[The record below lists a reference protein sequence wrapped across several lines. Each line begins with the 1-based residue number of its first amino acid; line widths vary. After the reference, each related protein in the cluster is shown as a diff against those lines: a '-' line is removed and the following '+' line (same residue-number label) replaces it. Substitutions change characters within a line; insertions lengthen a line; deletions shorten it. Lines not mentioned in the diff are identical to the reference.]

1 MSCCDFLACDIV
13 ILILRCILRCD
24 KCKNVN
30 FIFLL
35 RCFIGFTFDAIEFII
50 LKVTEYDIDYVI
62 LVIIFSLDFVFL
74 CVVII
79 HYIRK
84 KKVENCAFM
93 CIFKILSLFAAITI
107 FDTAY
112 DFELENIEKHFS
124 NLDSTRTFLQS
135 FVIIVSLLDICLN
148 VIEFL
153 WYLTKTGLTVRKG
166 EKSCWKEL
174 FILLCN
180 KAADDG
186 MTAFFL
192 IFIILKT

>member
-84 KKVENCAFM
+84 KNAFM